1 MIKKLTSKQ
10 VKERIEK
17 LRKEIEYH
25 RYLYHVLDKKEIW
38 DAARD
43 SLMHELAKLETQYP
57 EFLTPDSPTQRV
69 AGKPLEKF
77 QKVVHAHPILSLQ
90 DAFDE
95 EELNDWETR
104 NEKLLAEKIKGYYA
118 ELKLDGLAVILTY
131 LDGIFVRGATRG
143 DGKIGED
150 ITQNLRTIESIPLRL
165 RSDYPKQLEV
175 RGEVI
180 LTRKVF
186 EKINVQQRKFGL
198 PEYANPRNT
207 AAGSIRQLDPH
218 ITAQRALE
226 CVVFEILS
234 DVDQKTHDE
243 VHEKL
248 KSFGFK
254 TSTYNRVCK
263 NRNDVQ
269 RYLQEWEKKRTS
281 LPYQTDGVVIVVND
295 TQQERRLGSIGKSER
310 WMIAYKFPAEQ
321 ATTIVKDIQL
331 QVGRTGVLTP
341 VAHLTSVKV
350 AGTTVARATLH
361 NMDEIDRLDVRIG
374 DTVIIQKAGDIIPDI
389 VQVLSR
395 LRPKHV
401 KKFVMPK
408 TCPYCHSQVIRSQG
422 EVASYCSSKN
432 CFAREREKFYHF
444 VSKKAFDIEGLGPK
458 IIDQLMDA
466 SLLKTPADLFLLTK
480 ETLLNL
486 PRFQETLAGKLITAI
501 QAKKTIILERF
512 IVALGIRHVGEEIAV
527 ILSNTLHNFR
537 TLQQAG
543 TAKLESIPEIGHVV
557 AESIVNYFSDA
568 RNKKLIK
575 DLFVSGV
582 KVSSATQPKKSGSFT
597 GKTLVVTG
605 TLSNMSR
612 EAAHTA
618 IRAHGGK
625 IAKSISKNTGYLIVG
640 ENPGSKYE
648 KAKKL
653 GVTCIDEKTFQKMLQ

>member
-25 RYLYHVLDKKEIW
+25 RYLYHVLDKQEIS

-254 TSTYNRVCK
+254 TRTYNRVCK

-269 RYLQEWEKKRTS
+269 RYLQ
-281 LPYQTDGVVIVVND
+281 
-295 TQQERRLGSIGKSER
+295 
-310 WMIAYKFPAEQ
+310 
-321 ATTIVKDIQL
+321 
-331 QVGRTGVLTP
+331 
-341 VAHLTSVKV
+341 
-350 AGTTVARATLH
+350 
-361 NMDEIDRLDVRIG
+361 
-374 DTVIIQKAGDIIPDI
+374 
-389 VQVLSR
+389 
-395 LRPKHV
+395 
-401 KKFVMPK
+401 
-408 TCPYCHSQVIRSQG
+408 
-422 EVASYCSSKN
+422 
-432 CFAREREKFYHF
+432 
-444 VSKKAFDIEGLGPK
+444 
-458 IIDQLMDA
+458 
-466 SLLKTPADLFLLTK
+466 
-480 ETLLNL
+480 
-486 PRFQETLAGKLITAI
+486 
-501 QAKKTIILERF
+501 
-512 IVALGIRHVGEEIAV
+512 
-527 ILSNTLHNFR
+527 
-537 TLQQAG
+537 
-543 TAKLESIPEIGHVV
+543 
-557 AESIVNYFSDA
+557 
-568 RNKKLIK
+568 
-575 DLFVSGV
+575 
-582 KVSSATQPKKSGSFT
+582 
-597 GKTLVVTG
+597 
-605 TLSNMSR
+605 
-612 EAAHTA
+612 
-618 IRAHGGK
+618 
-625 IAKSISKNTGYLIVG
+625 
-640 ENPGSKYE
+640 
-648 KAKKL
+648 
-653 GVTCIDEKTFQKMLQ
+653 